1 MTFFPETNSVLPNRA
16 GKPLHI
22 TTTLPN
28 GATSAPLVFILH
40 GFKGFR
46 NYSFLPWISQHA
58 AMHGMIAIRF
68 CFSGNGMNGTSWMVQ
83 DLDAFAANTI
93 SQEVDDVHDMI
104 SLVKN
109 DPSFSAV
116 REQWNGQIFIIGH
129 SRGGG
134 IAQIVSRELVEH
146 GTAPS
151 VRTAVYNS
159 VGTWMRWTDRQ
170 RAEWAKAGTFSFTNE
185 RTKQIVRMDL
195 SYVEDIESNAERL
208 SLDSAATILGDR
220 LAFFHAEHDLT
231 VPLTE
236 IVALRSRTNT
246 AASLHIIPNTTHT
259 FGMTHPVDRIT
270 HGFVA
275 VLKESFSWLLQ

>member
-1 MTFFPETNSVLPNRA
+1 MTFYPETNSVLPNRT

-22 TTTLPN
+22 TTTLPDSSS
-28 GATSAPLVFILH
+28 AAPLLFILH

-46 NYSFLPWISQHA
+46 NYSFLPWIAQHA

-83 DLDAFAANTI
+83 DLDAFAASTI
-93 SQEVDDVHDMI
+93 SEDVNDVHDMI
-104 SLVKN
+104 DLVRN
-109 DPSFSAV
+109 DASFAAL
-116 REQWNGQIFIIGH
+116 RQQWNGQIYIIGH

-134 IAQIVSRELVEH
+134 IAQIVSRELVER
-146 GTAPS
+146 GNTPL
-151 VRTAVYNS
+151 VKTAVYNS
-159 VGTWMRWTDRQ
+159 VGTWMRWTSRQ

-185 RTKQIVRMDL
+185 RTKQIVWMNF
-195 SYVEDIESNAERL
+195 SYVEDIESNAYRL
-208 SLDSAATILGDR
+208 SLDTATAVLGHS
-220 LAFFHAEHDLT
+220 LAFFHAENDLT
-231 VPLTE
+231 VPLSE
-236 IVALRSRTNT
+236 ITALRLRTNT
-246 AASLHIIPNTTHT
+246 EASLHLIPNTTHT